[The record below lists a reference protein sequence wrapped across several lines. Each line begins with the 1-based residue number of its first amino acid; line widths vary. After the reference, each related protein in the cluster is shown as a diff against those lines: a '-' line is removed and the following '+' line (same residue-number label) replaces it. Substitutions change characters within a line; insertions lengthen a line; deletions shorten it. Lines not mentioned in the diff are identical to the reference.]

1 MEESRY
7 EAHLSELQKHLQD
20 IASNPSK
27 LLDRSLTESLG
38 SLLSTGISDFW
49 RTKLLNQLSELLQAL
64 QQDPAPAADLIS
76 ALIRPENFDFN
87 KVLSIQPKVDFVTG
101 LSAPSPPI
109 NMVTLELLRKASAN
123 SSDVGIVASMP
134 DVVKALVNIWLC
146 TEDVAVHQRAHS
158 LLEDFLVGPHGN
170 ELMWRRV
177 LADKDIYG
185 SIFAICHPLRL
196 SQDGQIGQ
204 ADKTIAQGR
213 LLALVAKV
221 DCPSIRTSQ
230 CPEIEQQYGVDNL
243 MDFAVLSMV
252 DYQGDLLM
260 HMTLIQ
266 FFSDWLRESSNGAA
280 ITNSQLP
287 SSKAITSAALDY
299 LIAQGLHSRTISY
312 FTQASSRDSLNDRN
326 LYSQAAGYLQTYFSY
341 YPDHALGPGR
351 ETLKSTFARISEVLD
366 RTSPGT
372 FVGSPP
378 YIELGVLASA
388 PRVALLA
395 RDFASPSLL
404 KLPSQ
409 PPSAAVFTTLSNLFS
424 GSGQQTSG
432 KAASRI
438 LYFLYLKQR
447 PDLWSNT
454 IKAAE
459 TIALKDAAVAAGRL
473 VFCIIT
479 ADWGPFEN
487 LLSSSQLDESM
498 FRLRSEQS
506 FADSMGTRDLPPTGF
521 LAILTSPAL
530 ESIVPWLLQPAQ
542 KSSNLGVGGKGD
554 VEGAANS
561 VAQVKYDAL
570 QSLYRRLQ
578 EYTMA
583 HGTNAEW
590 QSILAQ
596 MSKRLAQGRWGGST
610 GVGGRIATTER

>member
-1 MEESRY
+1 MDEPRY
-7 EAHLSELQKHLQD
+7 EAHLHGLQKHLQD
-20 IASNPSK
+20 VAANP
-27 LLDRSLTESLG
+27 R
-38 SLLSTGISDFW
+38 ISDLW
-49 RTKLLNQLSELLQAL
+49 RMTLLNQLSELLPAL
-64 QQDPAPAADLIS
+64 QQDPTPAADLVG
-76 ALIRPENFDFN
+76 ALIRPESFDFK
-87 KVLSIQPKVDFVTG
+87 KVLSIQPKVNFVTG
-101 LSAPSPPI
+101 LCAPSPPI
-109 NMVTLELLRKASAN
+109 NMVTLDLLRKASSN
-123 SSDVGIVASMP
+123 SSDVGIVAGMP
-134 DVVKALVNIWLC
+134 DVVKSLIKIWLC

-158 LLEDFLVGPHGN
+158 LLEDFLIGPHGS
-170 ELMWRRV
+170 ELMWRRLLV
-177 LADKDIYG
+177 DKDIYG
-185 SIFAICHPLRL
+185 SIFEICRPLRL
-196 SQDGQIGQ
+196 LKDGQTGSR
-204 ADKTIAQGR
+204 DRTIAQGR

-221 DCPSIRTSQ
+221 DCLSIRISQ
-230 CPEIEQQYGVDNL
+230 YPEIEQQYGVDCL
-243 MDFAVLSMV
+243 LDFAVLVMV
-252 DYQGDLLM
+252 DYEADLLM

-266 FFSDWLRESSNGAA
+266 FFSDWLCESSKAA
-280 ITNSQLP
+280 STANSQLP
-287 SSKAITSAALDY
+287 SSEAITSPALDY
-299 LIAQGLHSRTISY
+299 LIGKGLHSRTISY

-351 ETLKSTFARISEVLD
+351 ETLKSAFARISDVLD

-404 KLPSQ
+404 KLPIQ
-409 PPSAAVFTTLSNLFS
+409 PPSAAVFTTLANLFS
-424 GSGQQTSG
+424 GSGQQGSG

-447 PDLWSNT
+447 SDLWSTT

-473 VFCIIT
+473 VFCLVT
-479 ADWGPFEN
+479 ADWGPFED

-498 FRLRSEQS
+498 FRLRSEES
-506 FADSMGTRDLPPTGF
+506 FANSMGARDLPLNGF

-530 ESIVPWLLQPAQ
+530 ESIMPWLLQPAQ

-570 QSLYRRLQ
+570 QSLHGRLQ

-596 MSKRLAQGRWGGST
+596 MGKRLAQGRWGGST